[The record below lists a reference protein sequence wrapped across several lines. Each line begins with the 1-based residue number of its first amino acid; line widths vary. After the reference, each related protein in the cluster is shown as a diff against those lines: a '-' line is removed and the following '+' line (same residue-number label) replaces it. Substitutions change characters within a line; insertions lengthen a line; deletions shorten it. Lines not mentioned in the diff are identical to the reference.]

1 MYPPGMAPVNLPPWS
16 PGMAPPIPGPVFS
29 QAFIA
34 LLVLMGGGC
43 CVLCYQLYD
52 KLGAAMG
59 SKIGEDNEILVG
71 GRGAEGGADWLRGVQ
86 ASRGRVAVRLPES
99 GLRAGDARARGSGG
113 GGATAGG
120 AKKKSKK
127 AGGRRPEQ
135 ELSAVP
141 HTDEEAAPIAAP
153 RRKAKGGGAK
163 SSRTSK
169 PPRPRAGGG
178 GDCD

>member
-113 GGATAGG
+113 GGASAGG

>member
-59 SKIGEDNEILVG
+59 SKIGEDNEILVS

-113 GGATAGG
+113 GGTSAGG

-178 GDCD
+178 DCD

>member
-1 MYPPGMAPVNLPPWS
+1 MAPVNLPPWS

-86 ASRGRVAVRLPES
+86 ASRGRVA
-99 GLRAGDARARGSGG
+99 
-113 GGATAGG
+113 
-120 AKKKSKK
+120 
-127 AGGRRPEQ
+127 
-135 ELSAVP
+135 
-141 HTDEEAAPIAAP
+141 
-153 RRKAKGGGAK
+153 
-163 SSRTSK
+163 
-169 PPRPRAGGG
+169 
-178 GDCD
+178 

>member
-1 MYPPGMAPVNLPPWS
+1 MAPVNLPPWS

-113 GGATAGG
+113 GGGGAGG
-120 AKKKSKK
+120 GKKKSKK

>member
-1 MYPPGMAPVNLPPWS
+1 MAPVNLPPWS

-59 SKIGEDNEILVG
+59 SKIGEDNEVLVG

-113 GGATAGG
+113 GGAIAGG

>member
-1 MYPPGMAPVNLPPWS
+1 MAPVNLPPWS

-71 GRGAEGGADWLRGVQ
+71 GRGTEGGADWLRGVQ

-113 GGATAGG
+113 GGASAGG

>member
-1 MYPPGMAPVNLPPWS
+1 MAPVNLPPWS

-113 GGATAGG
+113 GGASAGG

>member
-1 MYPPGMAPVNLPPWS
+1 MAPVNLPPWS

-29 QAFIA
+29 QAFFA

-86 ASRGRVAVRLPES
+86 ASRGRVAVRAREEVRRPHRERHVLERDEA
-99 GLRAGDARARGSGG
+99 LVERRAGRDEPLLQRLSCRQ
-113 GGATAGG
+113 
-120 AKKKSKK
+120 
-127 AGGRRPEQ
+127 RRLWQ
-135 ELSAVP
+135 
-141 HTDEEAAPIAAP
+141 P
-153 RRKAKGGGAK
+153 RR
-163 SSRTSK
+163 
-169 PPRPRAGGG
+169 
-178 GDCD
+178 

>member
-113 GGATAGG
+113 GGGNAGG

>member
-1 MYPPGMAPVNLPPWS
+1 MAPVNLPPWS

-99 GLRAGDARARGSGG
+99 GLRAGDARARRRRRRRRRGPRLRPRATSTRSSARSPKPTVCNSGL
-113 GGATAGG
+113 
-120 AKKKSKK
+120 
-127 AGGRRPEQ
+127 PPP
-135 ELSAVP
+135 SAR
-141 HTDEEAAPIAAP
+141 AP
-153 RRKAKGGGAK
+153 RR
-163 SSRTSK
+163 RW
-169 PPRPRAGGG
+169 PPYVM
-178 GDCD
+178 C

>member
-1 MYPPGMAPVNLPPWS
+1 MAPVNLPPWS

-113 GGATAGG
+113 GGAIAGG

-178 GDCD
+178 NCD

>member
-1 MYPPGMAPVNLPPWS
+1 MAPVNLPPWS

-113 GGATAGG
+113 GGASAGG

-127 AGGRRPEQ
+127 ASGRRPEQ

-153 RRKAKGGGAK
+153 RRKAKSGGAK

>member
-1 MYPPGMAPVNLPPWS
+1 MAPVNLPPWS

-113 GGATAGG
+113 GGASAGG

-178 GDCD
+178 DCD

>member
-1 MYPPGMAPVNLPPWS
+1 MAPVNLPPWS

-113 GGATAGG
+113 GGGGAGG

-178 GDCD
+178 DCD

>member
-1 MYPPGMAPVNLPPWS
+1 MAPVNLPPWS

-113 GGATAGG
+113 GGAVSGG

-178 GDCD
+178 DCD

>member
-1 MYPPGMAPVNLPPWS
+1 MAPVNLPPWS

-113 GGATAGG
+113 GGGASAGG
-120 AKKKSKK
+120 KKKSKK
-127 AGGRRPEQ
+127 ASGRRHEQ

>member
-1 MYPPGMAPVNLPPWS
+1 
-16 PGMAPPIPGPVFS
+16 MAPPIPGPVFS

-113 GGATAGG
+113 GGASAGG

>member
-113 GGATAGG
+113 GGGASAGG

-178 GDCD
+178 DCD

>member
-1 MYPPGMAPVNLPPWS
+1 MAPVNLPPWS

-113 GGATAGG
+113 GGGNAGG

>member
-1 MYPPGMAPVNLPPWS
+1 MAPVNLPPWS

-178 GDCD
+178 DCD

>member
-1 MYPPGMAPVNLPPWS
+1 MAPVNLPPWS

-113 GGATAGG
+113 GGGNAGG

-127 AGGRRPEQ
+127 ASGRRPEQ

-153 RRKAKGGGAK
+153 RRKAKSGGAK

-178 GDCD
+178 DCD

>member
-1 MYPPGMAPVNLPPWS
+1 MAPVNLPPWS

-113 GGATAGG
+113 GGAIAGG
-120 AKKKSKK
+120 AKRKSKK

>member
-1 MYPPGMAPVNLPPWS
+1 MAPVNLPPWS

-59 SKIGEDNEILVG
+59 SKIGEDNEVLVG

-113 GGATAGG
+113 GGGGAGG

-153 RRKAKGGGAK
+153 RRKGGGAK

>member
-1 MYPPGMAPVNLPPWS
+1 MAPVNLPPWS

-113 GGATAGG
+113 GGASAGG

-153 RRKAKGGGAK
+153 RRKAKSGGAK

-178 GDCD
+178 DCD

>member
-1 MYPPGMAPVNLPPWS
+1 MAPVNLPPWS
-16 PGMAPPIPGPVFS
+16 PGRAPPIPGPVFS

-43 CVLCYQLYD
+43 FVLCYQLYD

-113 GGATAGG
+113 GGASAGG

>member
-1 MYPPGMAPVNLPPWS
+1 MAPVNLPPWS

-113 GGATAGG
+113 GGGGAGG

>member
-1 MYPPGMAPVNLPPWS
+1 MAPVNLPPWS

-71 GRGAEGGADWLRGVQ
+71 GRGAEGGAGCICTWNR
-86 ASRGRVAVRLPES
+86 SSSPS
-99 GLRAGDARARGSGG
+99 F
-113 GGATAGG
+113 ATATTGVG
-120 AKKKSKK
+120 DD
-127 AGGRRPEQ
+127 
-135 ELSAVP
+135 LSEWDVDYP
-141 HTDEEAAPIAAP
+141 L
-153 RRKAKGGGAK
+153 
-163 SSRTSK
+163 
-169 PPRPRAGGG
+169 G
-178 GDCD
+178 GDGDPAAKRRRTWMTGF

>member
-1 MYPPGMAPVNLPPWS
+1 MAPVNLPPWS

-113 GGATAGG
+113 GGAGAGG

>member
-1 MYPPGMAPVNLPPWS
+1 MAPVNLPPWS

-153 RRKAKGGGAK
+153 RRKAKSGGAK

>member
-1 MYPPGMAPVNLPPWS
+1 MAPVNLPPWS

-113 GGATAGG
+113 GGVGAGG

-153 RRKAKGGGAK
+153 RRKAKSGGAK

>member
-1 MYPPGMAPVNLPPWS
+1 MAPVNLPPWS

-113 GGATAGG
+113 GGGNAGG

-153 RRKAKGGGAK
+153 RRKAKGAK

>member
-1 MYPPGMAPVNLPPWS
+1 MAPVNLPPWS

-113 GGATAGG
+113 GGASAGG

-153 RRKAKGGGAK
+153 RRKAKSGGAK

>member
-113 GGATAGG
+113 GGGDAGG

>member
-1 MYPPGMAPVNLPPWS
+1 MAPVNLPPWS

-71 GRGAEGGADWLRGVQ
+71 GRGTEGGADWLRGVQ

-113 GGATAGG
+113 GGGGAGG

>member
-1 MYPPGMAPVNLPPWS
+1 MAPVNLPPWS

-113 GGATAGG
+113 GAGGAGG

-153 RRKAKGGGAK
+153 RRKAKSGGAK

-178 GDCD
+178 DCD

>member
-1 MYPPGMAPVNLPPWS
+1 MAPVNLPPWS

-113 GGATAGG
+113 GGAIAGG